1 MKRVLYGFVL
11 VALGRAAGCAARAPA
26 RVGDAVIL
34 LEPSDYRV
42 VMEGRSFLIGPI
54 RRTIVSRGDWK
65 FVEEIS
71 NGERRRT
78 LENADRSVVWSAQW
92 DAQGAHTRMWGS
104 HNTASAPT
112 EKPRIERT
120 PETVLGQEC
129 NWIDGRPGVQDIGQ
143 AQCVTADGMLL
154 IEENISRAQLTSELR
169 VVSITEGPTRLEG
182 LASGDDP
189 FDPRTWGFP
198 IP

>member
-1 MKRVLYGFVL
+1 MSL
-11 VALGRAAGCAARAPA
+11 P
-26 RVGDAVIL
+26 
-34 LEPSDYRV
+34 EQSDYRV
-42 VMEGRSFLIGPI
+42 VMEGRSFVIGPI

-78 LENADRSVVWSAQW
+78 LENSDRSVVWSAQW
-92 DAQGAHTRMWGS
+92 DGQGTHTRMWAS
-104 HNTASAPT
+104 HDTASAPT

-143 AQCVTADGMLL
+143 AQCVAADGMLL
-154 IEENISRAQLTSELR
+154 IEENTSRGGLTSVLR
-169 VVSITEGPTRLEG
+169 AVSITAGPARLEG

>member
-1 MKRVLYGFVL
+1 MKRVLYGSIL
-11 VALGRAAGCAARAPA
+11 VALGLAAGCAARAPT

-34 LEPSDYRV
+34 PEPSDYRV
-42 VMEGRSFLIGPI
+42 VMEGRSIVVGPMRRIII
-54 RRTIVSRGDWK
+54 RRGDWR

-78 LENADRSVVWSAQW
+78 LENSDRSVVWSAQW
-92 DAQGAHTRMWGS
+92 DGQGTHTRMWAS

-120 PETVLGQEC
+120 PEIVLGREC
-129 NWIDGRPGVQDIGQ
+129 QWIDGMPRVQDIGQ

-154 IEENISRAQLTSELR
+154 IEENISRTQFTSVLR
-169 VVSITEGPTRLEG
+169 AVSITAGPTRLEG

-189 FDPRTWGFP
+189 FDPRTWRFP